1 MADKNYS
8 NILLKL
14 SREYAGTQYEPLVEE
29 AAAAYVREDYKKIDE
44 VISKLPNDIQLL
56 EILVNKLRGKS
67 VHTNITKLLE
77 GKDQSTEQAAISTSS
92 LITHCVIECKENKE
106 FKRLLPD
113 LYTKLGILIK
123 QI

>member
-14 SREYAGTQYEPLVEE
+14 SREYTGTKYEPLVDE
-29 AAAAYVREDYKKIDE
+29 AVQAYVNEDYTKIDE
-44 VISKLPNDIQLL
+44 VISKLPDDIQLL
-56 EILVNKLRGKS
+56 EILVNKLQGKS
-67 VHTNITKLLE
+67 VHTNISKLLE

-113 LYTKLGILIK
+113 LYKKLGILIQK
-123 QI
+123 I